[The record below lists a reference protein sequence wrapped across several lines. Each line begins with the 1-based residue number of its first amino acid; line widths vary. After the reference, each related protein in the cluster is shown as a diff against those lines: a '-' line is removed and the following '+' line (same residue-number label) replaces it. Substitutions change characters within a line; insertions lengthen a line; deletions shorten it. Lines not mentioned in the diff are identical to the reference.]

1 MQLAFEH
8 IGFAY
13 GTGGRDCNS
22 LAVCDRSA
30 DPRDC
35 HSADPRDRHD
45 ASTRDCNSMGA
56 QFSLSDIN
64 LSLKTGERLLIVGK
78 NGAGKSSLIKL
89 LAGHMPLQT
98 GIIRCG
104 ADVFSARSP
113 VSRSFLSHRVGFIHQ
128 DPQLACVSPLVRS
141 SLAFALIQQG
151 LAKDEIDE
159 RIHKALS
166 AVGAEALI
174 DRVCYELSGGEMARV
189 ALAQALAKQPSFL
202 VFDEAFSG
210 LDPWAHR
217 ELRDLVSRLMGESS
231 HPLGVLE
238 ISHDPRDIEGATS
251 VCVLADGRAY
261 AQVAPQEFFA
271 SKELMLQAGFVT
283 HAHGDEV
290 CASSYAGAS
299 AHVQVAPAP
308 APASA
313 PAQAA
318 LAPCAHVLTASALVL
333 QPQFQGLFAARA
345 ERRPTAHV
353 RTAPASSLAQASH
366 HLTLQ
371 SGTLHLLIGASG
383 VGKTTLAL
391 TLAGACVPLSGSVH
405 FDGNAP
411 SLGRIP
417 FVFQRT
423 EDALFCPSVLDEVAY
438 GLVQNGMSAKQAHL
452 RARKKLSILGVP
464 EALFH
469 ANPYELSGGMR
480 HLVGLA
486 AAFALEAPAYI
497 LDEPSVGLDD
507 PACRRLIAHIQE
519 LLARG
524 VLILLITHDAT
535 LWEPLH
541 PHVLALTE
549 GRAVKSLAE
558 DEARA
563 LFCALATPDT
573 FTAPAALKNSAAS
586 VPPTAAT
593 PPTTH
598 ADDILRAI
606 YLKTPV
612 KDPQTP
618 IAPLERNISL
628 IHRLLDKVPFLG
640 ACRDFYTSME
650 CALLFVAFALVM
662 LFASARLEIL
672 IPLGIG
678 IAVLDRVVS
687 TYGRPCRAR
696 TFARGSK
703 AMIVVPVLIFFLISF
718 VCNALVIGHAG
729 SVEDAY
735 ITIGMGLSIRV
746 SGVVRS
752 IVASLRIGS
761 MIVLLHICMQRIDMT
776 WAAHVLARLCTPFVC
791 LGMSLQEIEL
801 AFSIA
806 LLAIPSVYRE
816 LCTLKLAQTMRGC
829 RFDDVH
835 LLRRLRAWTAVFV
848 PLIMKLFMEA
858 DARTHIMIELGY
870 RGELPQRNTRS
881 HAVLMFVHLCIFTA
895 IVACVLCMQ

>member
-13 GTGGRDCNS
+13 DAGARDCNS

-30 DPRDC
+30 GTRDC
-35 HSADPRDRHD
+35 RSADPRDCHD
-45 ASTRDCNSMGA
+45 ASTRDCNSVGA

-166 AVGAEALI
+166 AVGAEALT

-202 VFDEAFSG
+202 VLDEAFSG

-217 ELRDLVSRLMGESS
+217 ELRDLVSRLMRESS

-251 VCVLADGRAY
+251 VCVLAQGRAY
-261 AQVAPQEFFA
+261 AQVAPQEFLA

-283 HAHGDEV
+283 HA
-290 CASSYAGAS
+290 
-299 AHVQVAPAP
+299 PAP
-308 APASA
+308 P

-438 GLVQNGMSAKQAHL
+438 GLVQKGMSAKQAHL

-464 EALFH
+464 ETLFH

-497 LDEPSVGLDD
+497 LDEPSVGLDGE
-507 PACRRLIAHIQE
+507 ACRRLIAHIQE

-524 VLILLITHDAT
+524 ALILLITHDAA

-541 PHVLALTE
+541 PHVLSLTE
-549 GRAVKSLAE
+549 GRAVKSLTE
-558 DEARA
+558 DEARS

-586 VPPTAAT
+586 APL
-593 PPTTH
+593 TTR

-612 KDPQTP
+612 SATQTP

-628 IHRLLDKVPFLG
+628 THRLLDKVPFLG
-640 ACRDFYTSME
+640 ACRDFYASME
-650 CALLFVAFALVM
+650 CALLFVALALVM

-672 IPLGIG
+672 IPLGVG

-735 ITIGMGLSIRV
+735 ITLGMGLSIRV

-776 WAAHVLARLCTPFVC
+776 WAAHVLSRLCVPFVC

-816 LCTLKLAQTMRGC
+816 LRTLKLAQSMRGC
-829 RFDDVH
+829 RFDDAH
-835 LLRRLRAWTAVFV
+835 LLRRLRVWTAVFV

-858 DARTHIMIELGY
+858 DARTRIMLELGY

-895 IVACVLCMQ
+895 IVACVLCMH

>member
-13 GTGGRDCNS
+13 DAGARDCNS

-30 DPRDC
+30 GTRDC
-35 HSADPRDRHD
+35 RSADLRDCHD

-128 DPQLACVSPLVRS
+128 DPQLACVSPLVRA
-141 SLAFALIQQG
+141 SLAFALVQQG

-159 RIHKALS
+159 RIRKALS
-166 AVGAEALI
+166 AVGAEALT

-202 VFDEAFSG
+202 VLDEAFSG

-217 ELRDLVSRLMGESS
+217 ELRDLVSRLMRESS

-251 VCVLADGRAY
+251 VCVLAQGRAY
-261 AQVAPQEFFA
+261 AQVAPQEFLA

-283 HAHGDEV
+283 HA
-290 CASSYAGAS
+290 
-299 AHVQVAPAP
+299 PAP
-308 APASA
+308 APA
-313 PAQAA
+313 QAVSV
-318 LAPCAHVLTASALVL
+318 PCAHVLTASALVL

-353 RTAPASSLAQASH
+353 RTAPVSSLAQASH

-405 FDGNAP
+405 FDGSAP
-411 SLGRIP
+411 SLGHIP

-438 GLVQNGMSAKQAHL
+438 GLVQKGMSAKQAHL

-497 LDEPSVGLDD
+497 LDEPSVGLDGE
-507 PACRRLIAHIQE
+507 ACRRLIAHIQE

-524 VLILLITHDAT
+524 ILILLITHDAA

-549 GRAVKSLAE
+549 GCAVKSLTE

-586 VPPTAAT
+586 VPPTAAAPPTT

-598 ADDILRAI
+598 ADDILRTI

-612 KDPQTP
+612 SATQTP

-628 IHRLLDKVPFLG
+628 THRLLDKVPFLG

-650 CALLFVAFALVM
+650 CALLFVAFALIV

-687 TYGRPCRAR
+687 AYGRPCRAR

-776 WAAHVLARLCTPFVC
+776 WAAHVLSRLCTPFVC

-816 LCTLKLAQTMRGC
+816 LRTLKLAQSMRGC
-829 RFDDVH
+829 RFDDAH
-835 LLRRLRAWTAVFV
+835 LLRRLRVWTAVFV

-858 DARTHIMIELGY
+858 DARTHIMLELGY
-870 RGELPQRNTRS
+870 QGELPQRNTRS

-895 IVACVLCMQ
+895 IVVCVLCMQ

>member
-13 GTGGRDCNS
+13 DAGGRDCNS

-30 DPRDC
+30 GTRDC
-35 HSADPRDRHD
+35 HSADPRDCHD

-56 QFSLSDIN
+56 LFSLSDIN

-151 LAKDEIDE
+151 LAKDEIDD

-166 AVGAEALI
+166 AVGAEALT

-202 VFDEAFSG
+202 VLDEAFSG

-217 ELRDLVSRLMGESS
+217 ELRDLVSRLMRESS

-251 VCVLADGRAY
+251 VCVLAQGRAY
-261 AQVAPQEFFA
+261 AQVAPQEFLA
-271 SKELMLQAGFVT
+271 SEELMLQAGFVT
-283 HAHGDEV
+283 HA
-290 CASSYAGAS
+290 
-299 AHVQVAPAP
+299 PAP
-308 APASA
+308 APAQAAPA

-318 LAPCAHVLTASALVL
+318 PLPCAHVLTASALVL

-405 FDGNAP
+405 FDGNVP

-438 GLVQNGMSAKQAHL
+438 GLVQKGMSAKQAHL

-524 VLILLITHDAT
+524 VLILLITHDAA

-549 GRAVKSLAE
+549 GSAVKSLTE

-586 VPPTAAT
+586 VPPTAAAPPAT
-593 PPTTH
+593 PPAAR

-612 KDPQTP
+612 SATQTP

-628 IHRLLDKVPFLG
+628 THRLLDKVPFLG

-650 CALLFVAFALVM
+650 CALLFVVFALVM

-703 AMIVVPVLIFFLISF
+703 VMIVVPVLIFFLISF

-735 ITIGMGLSIRV
+735 ITLGMGLSIRV

-761 MIVLLHICMQRIDMT
+761 MIVLLHICMQKIDMT
-776 WAAHVLARLCTPFVC
+776 WAAHVLSRLCAPFVC
-791 LGMSLQEIEL
+791 LGISLQEIEL

-858 DARTHIMIELGY
+858 DARTHSMLELGY

-895 IVACVLCMQ
+895 IVVCVLCMH

>member
-166 AVGAEALI
+166 AVGAEALT

-202 VFDEAFSG
+202 VLDEAFSE

-251 VCVLADGRAY
+251 VCVLAQGRAY
-261 AQVAPQEFFA
+261 AQVAPQEFLA
-271 SKELMLQAGFVT
+271 SEELMLQAGFVT
-283 HAHGDEV
+283 HA
-290 CASSYAGAS
+290 
-299 AHVQVAPAP
+299 PAP
-308 APASA
+308 APAQAAPA

-318 LAPCAHVLTASALVL
+318 PLPCAHVLTASALVL

-366 HLTLQ
+366 HLSLQ

-405 FDGNAP
+405 FDGSAP
-411 SLGRIP
+411 SLGHIP

-524 VLILLITHDAT
+524 VLILLITHDAA

-541 PHVLALTE
+541 PHVLALKE
-549 GRAVKSLAE
+549 GRAVKSLTE

-573 FTAPAALKNSAAS
+573 FTASAALKNSAAS

-593 PPTTH
+593 PPAAR

-612 KDPQTP
+612 SATQTP

-628 IHRLLDKVPFLG
+628 THRLLDKVPFLV

-752 IVASLRIGS
+752 IVAGLRIGS

-776 WAAHVLARLCTPFVC
+776 WAAHVLSRLCTPFVC

-816 LCTLKLAQTMRGC
+816 LRTLKLAQSMRGC
-829 RFDDVH
+829 RFDDAH
-835 LLRRLRAWTAVFV
+835 LLRRLRVWTAVFV

-858 DARTHIMIELGY
+858 DARTHIMLELGY

-895 IVACVLCMQ
+895 IVACVLCMH

>member
-13 GTGGRDCNS
+13 DAGGRDCNS

-30 DPRDC
+30 GTRDC
-35 HSADPRDRHD
+35 RSADTRDCHD
-45 ASTRDCNSMGA
+45 ASTRDCNSVGA

-166 AVGAEALI
+166 AVGAEALT

-202 VFDEAFSG
+202 VLDEAFSE

-251 VCVLADGRAY
+251 VCVLAQGRAY
-261 AQVAPQEFFA
+261 AQVSPQEFLA

-283 HAHGDEV
+283 HAP
-290 CASSYAGAS
+290 AR
-299 AHVQVAPAP
+299 APAQA
-308 APASA
+308 APA

-438 GLVQNGMSAKQAHL
+438 GLVQKGMSAKQAHL

-464 EALFH
+464 ETLFH

-497 LDEPSVGLDD
+497 LDEPSVGLDGE
-507 PACRRLIAHIQE
+507 ACRRLIAHIQE

-524 VLILLITHDAT
+524 ALILLITHDAA

-541 PHVLALTE
+541 PHVLSLTE
-549 GRAVKSLAE
+549 GRAVKSLTE
-558 DEARA
+558 DEARS

-586 VPPTAAT
+586 APL
-593 PPTTH
+593 TTR

-612 KDPQTP
+612 SATQTP

-628 IHRLLDKVPFLG
+628 THRLLDKVPFLG
-640 ACRDFYTSME
+640 ACRDFYASME
-650 CALLFVAFALVM
+650 CALLFVALALVM

-735 ITIGMGLSIRV
+735 ITLGMGLSIRV

-776 WAAHVLARLCTPFVC
+776 WAAHVLSRLCAPFVC

-816 LCTLKLAQTMRGC
+816 LRTLKLAQSMRGC
-829 RFDDVH
+829 RFDDAH
-835 LLRRLRAWTAVFV
+835 LLRRLRVWTAVFV

-858 DARTHIMIELGY
+858 DARTHIMLELGY

-895 IVACVLCMQ
+895 IVACVLCMH

>member
-13 GTGGRDCNS
+13 DASTRDCNS
-22 LAVCDRSA
+22 MAVRDRSA
-30 DPRDC
+30 GTRDC
-35 HSADPRDRHD
+35 RSADPRDRHD
-45 ASTRDCNSMGA
+45 ASMRDCNSMGA

-128 DPQLACVSPLVRS
+128 DPQLACVSPLVRA
-141 SLAFALIQQG
+141 SLAFALVQQG

-166 AVGAEALI
+166 AVGAEALT

-202 VFDEAFSG
+202 VLDEAFSG

-217 ELRDLVSRLMGESS
+217 ELRDLVSRLMRESS

-251 VCVLADGRAY
+251 VCVLAQGRAY
-261 AQVAPQEFFA
+261 AQVAPQEFLA

-283 HAHGDEV
+283 HA
-290 CASSYAGAS
+290 
-299 AHVQVAPAP
+299 PAP
-308 APASA
+308 A

-438 GLVQNGMSAKQAHL
+438 GLVQKGMSAKQAHL

-464 EALFH
+464 ETLFH

-497 LDEPSVGLDD
+497 LDEPSVGLDGE
-507 PACRRLIAHIQE
+507 ACRRLIAHIQE

-524 VLILLITHDAT
+524 ALILLITHDAA

-541 PHVLALTE
+541 PHVLSLTE
-549 GRAVKSLAE
+549 GRAVKSLTE
-558 DEARA
+558 DEARS
-563 LFCALATPDT
+563 LFCALHAPDT

-586 VPPTAAT
+586 APL
-593 PPTTH
+593 TTR

-612 KDPQTP
+612 SATQTP

-628 IHRLLDKVPFLG
+628 THRLLDKVPFLG
-640 ACRDFYTSME
+640 ACRDFYASME
-650 CALLFVAFALVM
+650 CALLFVALALVM

-735 ITIGMGLSIRV
+735 ITLGMGLSIRV

-776 WAAHVLARLCTPFVC
+776 WAAHVLSRLCAPFVC

-816 LCTLKLAQTMRGC
+816 LRMLKLAQSMRGC
-829 RFDDVH
+829 RFDDAH
-835 LLRRLRAWTAVFV
+835 LLRRLRVWTAVFV

-858 DARTHIMIELGY
+858 DARTHIMLELGY

-895 IVACVLCMQ
+895 IVACVLCMH

>member
-13 GTGGRDCNS
+13 DASTRDCNS
-22 LAVCDRSA
+22 MAVRDRSA
-30 DPRDC
+30 GTRDC
-35 HSADPRDRHD
+35 RSADPRDRHD
-45 ASTRDCNSMGA
+45 ASMRDCNSMGA

-151 LAKDEIDE
+151 LAKDEIDD

-166 AVGAEALI
+166 AVGAEALT

-202 VFDEAFSG
+202 VLDEAFSE

-238 ISHDPRDIEGATS
+238 ISHDLRDIEGATS
-251 VCVLADGRAY
+251 VCVLAQGRAY
-261 AQVAPQEFFA
+261 AQVAPQEFLA

-283 HAHGDEV
+283 HA
-290 CASSYAGAS
+290 
-299 AHVQVAPAP
+299 PAP
-308 APASA
+308 APAQAAPA

-438 GLVQNGMSAKQAHL
+438 GLVQKGMSAKQAHL

-497 LDEPSVGLDD
+497 LDEPSVGLDGE
-507 PACRRLIAHIQE
+507 ACRRLIAHIQE

-524 VLILLITHDAT
+524 ALILLITHDAA

-541 PHVLALTE
+541 PHVLSLTE
-549 GRAVKSLAE
+549 GRAVKSLTE
-558 DEARA
+558 DEARS

-586 VPPTAAT
+586 APL
-593 PPTTH
+593 TTR

-612 KDPQTP
+612 SATQTP

-628 IHRLLDKVPFLG
+628 THRLLDKVPFLG

-687 TYGRPCRAR
+687 TYGHPCRAR
-696 TFARGSK
+696 TSARGSK

-735 ITIGMGLSIRV
+735 ITLGMGLSIRV

-776 WAAHVLARLCTPFVC
+776 WAAHVLSRLCAPFVC

-816 LCTLKLAQTMRGC
+816 LRTLKLAQSMRGC
-829 RFDDVH
+829 RFDDAH
-835 LLRRLRAWTAVFV
+835 LLWRLRVWTAVFV

-858 DARTHIMIELGY
+858 DARTRIMLELGY

-895 IVACVLCMQ
+895 IVVCVLCMH

>member
-13 GTGGRDCNS
+13 DAGGRDCNS

-30 DPRDC
+30 GTRDC
-35 HSADPRDRHD
+35 HSADPRDCHD

-56 QFSLSDIN
+56 LFSLSDIN

-151 LAKDEIDE
+151 LAKDEIDD

-166 AVGAEALI
+166 AVGAEALT

-202 VFDEAFSG
+202 VLDEAFSG

-217 ELRDLVSRLMGESS
+217 ELRDLVSRLMRESS

-251 VCVLADGRAY
+251 VCVLAQGRAY
-261 AQVAPQEFFA
+261 AQVAPQEFLA

-283 HAHGDEV
+283 HAR
-290 CASSYAGAS
+290 
-299 AHVQVAPAP
+299 
-308 APASA
+308 ASA

-318 LAPCAHVLTASALVL
+318 LAPCAHILTASALVL

-438 GLVQNGMSAKQAHL
+438 GLVQKGMSAKQAHL

-524 VLILLITHDAT
+524 VLILLITHDAA

-541 PHVLALTE
+541 PHVLALKE
-549 GRAVKSLAE
+549 GRAVKSLTE

-586 VPPTAAT
+586 VPPTA
-593 PPTTH
+593 H

-612 KDPQTP
+612 SATQTP

-628 IHRLLDKVPFLG
+628 IHRLLDKAPFLG

-735 ITIGMGLSIRV
+735 ITLGMGLSIRV

-776 WAAHVLARLCTPFVC
+776 WAAHVLSRLCAPFVC

-816 LCTLKLAQTMRGC
+816 LRTLKLAQSMRGC
-829 RFDDVH
+829 RFDDAH
-835 LLRRLRAWTAVFV
+835 LLRRLRVWTAVFV

-858 DARTHIMIELGY
+858 DARTHSMLELGY

>member
-13 GTGGRDCNS
+13 DASTRDCNS
-22 LAVCDRSA
+22 MAVRDRSA
-30 DPRDC
+30 GTRDC
-35 HSADPRDRHD
+35 RSADPRDRHD
-45 ASTRDCNSMGA
+45 ASMRDCNSMGA

-128 DPQLACVSPLVRS
+128 DPQLACVSPLVRA
-141 SLAFALIQQG
+141 SLAFALVQQG

-166 AVGAEALI
+166 AVGAEALT

-202 VFDEAFSG
+202 VLDEAFSG

-217 ELRDLVSRLMGESS
+217 ELRDLVSRLMRESS

-251 VCVLADGRAY
+251 VCVLAQGRAY
-261 AQVAPQEFFA
+261 AQVAPQEFLA
-271 SKELMLQAGFVT
+271 SEELMLQAGFVT
-283 HAHGDEV
+283 HA
-290 CASSYAGAS
+290 
-299 AHVQVAPAP
+299 PAP
-308 APASA
+308 APAQAAPA

-318 LAPCAHVLTASALVL
+318 PLPCAHVLTASALVL

-405 FDGNAP
+405 FDGNVP

-438 GLVQNGMSAKQAHL
+438 GLVQKGMSAKQAHL

-497 LDEPSVGLDD
+497 LDEPSVGLDGE
-507 PACRRLIAHIQE
+507 ACRRLIAHIQE

-524 VLILLITHDAT
+524 ILILLITHDAA

-549 GRAVKSLAE
+549 GCAVKSLTE

-586 VPPTAAT
+586 VPPTATT

-598 ADDILRAI
+598 ADDILRTI

-612 KDPQTP
+612 SATQTP

-628 IHRLLDKVPFLG
+628 THRLLDKVPFLG

-650 CALLFVAFALVM
+650 CALLFVAFALIV

-687 TYGRPCRAR
+687 AYGRPCRAR

-776 WAAHVLARLCTPFVC
+776 WAAHVLSRLCTPFVC

-816 LCTLKLAQTMRGC
+816 LRTLKLAQSMRGC
-829 RFDDVH
+829 RFDDAH
-835 LLRRLRAWTAVFV
+835 LLRRLRVWTAVFV

-858 DARTHIMIELGY
+858 DARTHIMLELGY
-870 RGELPQRNTRS
+870 QGELPQRNTRS

-895 IVACVLCMQ
+895 IVVCVLCMQ

>member
-13 GTGGRDCNS
+13 DASTRDCNS

-30 DPRDC
+30 GTRDC
-35 HSADPRDRHD
+35 RSADLRDCHD

-128 DPQLACVSPLVRS
+128 DPQLACVSPLVCA
-141 SLAFALIQQG
+141 SLAFALVQQG

-159 RIHKALS
+159 RIRKALS
-166 AVGAEALI
+166 AVGAEALT

-202 VFDEAFSG
+202 VLDEAFSG

-217 ELRDLVSRLMGESS
+217 ELRDLVSRLMRESS

-251 VCVLADGRAY
+251 VCVLAQGRAY
-261 AQVAPQEFFA
+261 AQVAPQEFLA
-271 SKELMLQAGFVT
+271 SEELMLQAGFVT
-283 HAHGDEV
+283 HA
-290 CASSYAGAS
+290 
-299 AHVQVAPAP
+299 PAP
-308 APASA
+308 A

-438 GLVQNGMSAKQAHL
+438 GLVQKGMSAKQAHL

-464 EALFH
+464 ETLFH

-524 VLILLITHDAT
+524 VLILLITHDAA

-549 GRAVKSLAE
+549 GRAVKSLTE
-558 DEARA
+558 DEART

-586 VPPTAAT
+586 APL
-593 PPTTH
+593 TTR

-612 KDPQTP
+612 SATQTP

-628 IHRLLDKVPFLG
+628 THRLLDKVPFLG

-735 ITIGMGLSIRV
+735 ITLGMGLSIRV

-776 WAAHVLARLCTPFVC
+776 WAAHVLSRLCAPFVC

-816 LCTLKLAQTMRGC
+816 LRTLKLAQTMRGC

-858 DARTHIMIELGY
+858 DARTHSMLELGY

>member
-13 GTGGRDCNS
+13 DASARDCNS
-22 LAVCDRSA
+22 LAVRDRSA
-30 DPRDC
+30 GTRDR

-45 ASTRDCNSMGA
+45 ASMCDCNSMGA

-64 LSLKTGERLLIVGK
+64 LSLNTGERLLIVGK

-128 DPQLACVSPLVRS
+128 DPQLACVSPLVRA

-166 AVGAEALI
+166 AVGAEALT

-202 VFDEAFSG
+202 VLDEAFSG

-217 ELRDLVSRLMGESS
+217 ELRDLVSRLMRESS

-251 VCVLADGRAY
+251 VCVLAQGRAY
-261 AQVAPQEFFA
+261 AQVAPQEFLA

-283 HAHGDEV
+283 HA
-290 CASSYAGAS
+290 
-299 AHVQVAPAP
+299 PAP
-308 APASA
+308 A

-438 GLVQNGMSAKQAHL
+438 GLVQKGMSAKQAQL

-524 VLILLITHDAT
+524 VLILLITHDAA

-549 GRAVKSLAE
+549 GSAVKSLTE

-586 VPPTAAT
+586 VPPTAHT
-593 PPTTH
+593 
-598 ADDILRAI
+598 DDILRAI

-612 KDPQTP
+612 SATQTP

-735 ITIGMGLSIRV
+735 ITLGMGLSIRV

-776 WAAHVLARLCTPFVC
+776 WAAHVLSRLCAPFVC
-791 LGMSLQEIEL
+791 LGISLQEIEL

-858 DARTHIMIELGY
+858 DARTHSMLELGY

>member
-13 GTGGRDCNS
+13 DASTRDCNS

-30 DPRDC
+30 GTRDC
-35 HSADPRDRHD
+35 RSADLRDCHD

-128 DPQLACVSPLVRS
+128 DPQLACVSPLVRA
-141 SLAFALIQQG
+141 SLAFALVQQG

-159 RIHKALS
+159 RIRKALS
-166 AVGAEALI
+166 AVGAEALT

-202 VFDEAFSG
+202 VLDEAFSG

-217 ELRDLVSRLMGESS
+217 ELRDLVSRLMRESS

-251 VCVLADGRAY
+251 VCVLAQGRAY
-261 AQVAPQEFFA
+261 AQVAPQEFLA
-271 SKELMLQAGFVT
+271 SEELMLQAGFVT
-283 HAHGDEV
+283 HA
-290 CASSYAGAS
+290 
-299 AHVQVAPAP
+299 PAP
-308 APASA
+308 A

-438 GLVQNGMSAKQAHL
+438 GLVQKGMSAKQAHL

-464 EALFH
+464 ETLFH

-497 LDEPSVGLDD
+497 LDEPSVGLDGE
-507 PACRRLIAHIQE
+507 ACRRLIAHIQE

-524 VLILLITHDAT
+524 VLILLITHDAA

-549 GRAVKSLAE
+549 GRTVKSLTE

-563 LFCALATPDT
+563 LFCALHAPDT
-573 FTAPAALKNSAAS
+573 FTAPAAAKNSAAS
-586 VPPTAAT
+586 A
-593 PPTTH
+593 PPTTC

-612 KDPQTP
+612 SATQTP

-628 IHRLLDKVPFLG
+628 THRLLEKVPFLG

-650 CALLFVAFALVM
+650 CALLFVVFALVM

-735 ITIGMGLSIRV
+735 ITLGMGLSIRV

-776 WAAHVLARLCTPFVC
+776 WAAHVLSRLCAPFVC

-816 LCTLKLAQTMRGC
+816 LRTLKLAQSMRGC
-829 RFDDVH
+829 RFDDAH
-835 LLRRLRAWTAVFV
+835 LLRRLRVWTAVFV

-858 DARTHIMIELGY
+858 DARTHIMLELGY

-895 IVACVLCMQ
+895 IVACVLCMH

>member
-13 GTGGRDCNS
+13 DASTRDCNS
-22 LAVCDRSA
+22 LAVRDRSA
-30 DPRDC
+30 GTRDC
-35 HSADPRDRHD
+35 RSADPRDRHD
-45 ASTRDCNSMGA
+45 ASMRDCNSMGA

-166 AVGAEALI
+166 AVGAEALT

-189 ALAQALAKQPSFL
+189 ALAQALAKQPPFL
-202 VFDEAFSG
+202 VLDEAFSG

-217 ELRDLVSRLMGESS
+217 ELRDLVSRLMRESS

-251 VCVLADGRAY
+251 VCVLAQGRAY
-261 AQVAPQEFFA
+261 AQVAPQEFLA

-283 HAHGDEV
+283 HAP
-290 CASSYAGAS
+290 
-299 AHVQVAPAP
+299 APAP
-308 APASA
+308 AQAASA
-313 PAQAA
+313 PAQAVSV
-318 LAPCAHVLTASALVL
+318 PCAHVLTASALVL

-353 RTAPASSLAQASH
+353 RTAPVSSLAQASH

-405 FDGNAP
+405 FDGSAP
-411 SLGRIP
+411 SLGHIP

-438 GLVQNGMSAKQAHL
+438 GLVQKGMSAKQAHL

-497 LDEPSVGLDD
+497 LDEPSVGLDGE
-507 PACRRLIAHIQE
+507 ACRRLIAHIQE
-519 LLARG
+519 LLVRG
-524 VLILLITHDAT
+524 VLILLITHDAA

-549 GRAVKSLAE
+549 GRAVKSLTE

-573 FTAPAALKNSAAS
+573 FTAPVAAKNSAAS
-586 VPPTAAT
+586 APL
-593 PPTTH
+593 TTR

-612 KDPQTP
+612 SATQTP

-628 IHRLLDKVPFLG
+628 THRLLEKVPFLG

-650 CALLFVAFALVM
+650 CALLFVVFALVM

-703 AMIVVPVLIFFLISF
+703 VMIVVPVLIFFLISF

-735 ITIGMGLSIRV
+735 ITLGMGLSIRV

-776 WAAHVLARLCTPFVC
+776 WAAHVLSRLCAPFVC

-816 LCTLKLAQTMRGC
+816 LRTLKLAQSMRGC
-829 RFDDVH
+829 RFDDAH
-835 LLRRLRAWTAVFV
+835 LLRRLRVWTAVFV

-858 DARTHIMIELGY
+858 DARTHIMLELGY

-895 IVACVLCMQ
+895 IVACVLCMH

>member
-13 GTGGRDCNS
+13 DAGARDCNS
-22 LAVCDRSA
+22 LAVRDRSA
-30 DPRDC
+30 GTRDR

-45 ASTRDCNSMGA
+45 ASMCDCNSMGA

-64 LSLKTGERLLIVGK
+64 LSLNTGERLLIVGK

-128 DPQLACVSPLVRS
+128 DPQLACVSPLVRA

-166 AVGAEALI
+166 AVGAEALT

-202 VFDEAFSG
+202 VLDEAFSG

-251 VCVLADGRAY
+251 VCVLAQGRAY
-261 AQVAPQEFFA
+261 AQVSPQEFLA
-271 SKELMLQAGFVT
+271 SEELMLQAGFVT
-283 HAHGDEV
+283 HAP
-290 CASSYAGAS
+290 
-299 AHVQVAPAP
+299 APAP
-308 APASA
+308 AQAASA

-353 RTAPASSLAQASH
+353 RTAPVSSLAQASH

-405 FDGNAP
+405 FDGSAP

-438 GLVQNGMSAKQAHL
+438 GLVQKGMSAKQAHL

-497 LDEPSVGLDD
+497 LDEPSVGLDGE
-507 PACRRLIAHIQE
+507 ACRRLIAHIQE

-524 VLILLITHDAT
+524 VLILLITHDAA

-558 DEARA
+558 DEARS
-563 LFCALATPDT
+563 LFCALHAPDT

-586 VPPTAAT
+586 VPLA
-593 PPTTH
+593 TH

-612 KDPQTP
+612 SATQTP

-628 IHRLLDKVPFLG
+628 THRLLEKVPFLG

-696 TFARGSK
+696 ISARGSK

-735 ITIGMGLSIRV
+735 ITLGMGLSIRV

-752 IVASLRIGS
+752 IVASLHIGS

-776 WAAHVLARLCTPFVC
+776 WAAHVLSRLCAPFVC

-816 LCTLKLAQTMRGC
+816 LRTLKLAQSMRGC
-829 RFDDVH
+829 RFDDAH
-835 LLRRLRAWTAVFV
+835 LLRRLRVWTAVFV

-858 DARTHIMIELGY
+858 DARTHIMLELGY

-895 IVACVLCMQ
+895 IVVCVLCMH

>member
-13 GTGGRDCNS
+13 DASTRDCNS
-22 LAVCDRSA
+22 MAVRDRSA
-30 DPRDC
+30 GTRDC
-35 HSADPRDRHD
+35 RSADPRDRHD
-45 ASTRDCNSMGA
+45 ASMRDCNSMGA

-128 DPQLACVSPLVRS
+128 DPQLACVSPLVRA

-166 AVGAEALI
+166 AVGAEALT

-202 VFDEAFSG
+202 VLDEAFSG

-217 ELRDLVSRLMGESS
+217 ELRDLVSRLMRESS

-251 VCVLADGRAY
+251 VCVLAQGRAY
-261 AQVAPQEFFA
+261 AQVAPQEFLA

-283 HAHGDEV
+283 HA
-290 CASSYAGAS
+290 
-299 AHVQVAPAP
+299 PAP
-308 APASA
+308 A

-438 GLVQNGMSAKQAHL
+438 GLVQKGMSAKQAHL

-464 EALFH
+464 ETLFH

-524 VLILLITHDAT
+524 VLILLITHDAA

-541 PHVLALTE
+541 PHVLSLTE
-549 GRAVKSLAE
+549 GRAVKSLTE

-563 LFCALATPDT
+563 LFCALHAPDT

-586 VPPTAAT
+586 APPAAR
-593 PPTTH
+593 

-612 KDPQTP
+612 SATQTP

-628 IHRLLDKVPFLG
+628 THRLLGKVPFLG

-687 TYGRPCRAR
+687 TYGHPCRAR
-696 TFARGSK
+696 TSARGSK

-735 ITIGMGLSIRV
+735 ITLGMGLSIRV

-776 WAAHVLARLCTPFVC
+776 WAAHVLSRLCAPFVC

-816 LCTLKLAQTMRGC
+816 LRTLKLAQSMRGC
-829 RFDDVH
+829 RFDDAH
-835 LLRRLRAWTAVFV
+835 LLRRLRVWTAVFV

-858 DARTHIMIELGY
+858 DARTHSMLELGY

>member
-13 GTGGRDCNS
+13 DAGARDCNS
-22 LAVCDRSA
+22 LAVRDRIA
-30 DPRDC
+30 GTRDC
-35 HSADPRDRHD
+35 HSADPRDCHD
-45 ASTRDCNSMGA
+45 ASTRDRNSVGA

-151 LAKDEIDE
+151 LAKDEIDD

-166 AVGAEALI
+166 AVGAEALT

-202 VFDEAFSG
+202 VLDEAFSE

-238 ISHDPRDIEGATS
+238 ISHDLRDIEGATS
-251 VCVLADGRAY
+251 VCVLAQGRAY
-261 AQVAPQEFFA
+261 AQVAPQEFLA

-283 HAHGDEV
+283 HAP
-290 CASSYAGAS
+290 
-299 AHVQVAPAP
+299 APAP
-308 APASA
+308 AQAASA

-318 LAPCAHVLTASALVL
+318 PPPCAHVLTASALVL

-438 GLVQNGMSAKQAHL
+438 GLVQKGMSVKQAHL

-519 LLARG
+519 LLVRG
-524 VLILLITHDAT
+524 VLILLITHDAA

-549 GRAVKSLAE
+549 GRAVKSLTE

-573 FTAPAALKNSAAS
+573 FTAPVAAKNSAAS
-586 VPPTAAT
+586 APL
-593 PPTTH
+593 TTR

-612 KDPQTP
+612 SATQTP

-628 IHRLLDKVPFLG
+628 THRLLEKVPFLG

-650 CALLFVAFALVM
+650 CALLFVVFALVM

-703 AMIVVPVLIFFLISF
+703 VMIVVPVLIFFLISF

-735 ITIGMGLSIRV
+735 ITLGMGLSIRV

-776 WAAHVLARLCTPFVC
+776 WAAHVLSRLCAPFVC

-816 LCTLKLAQTMRGC
+816 LRTLKLAQSMRGC
-829 RFDDVH
+829 RFDDAH
-835 LLRRLRAWTAVFV
+835 LLRRLRVWTAVFV

-858 DARTHIMIELGY
+858 DARTHIMLELGY

-895 IVACVLCMQ
+895 IVACVLCMH

>member
-13 GTGGRDCNS
+13 DAGGRDCNS
-22 LAVCDRSA
+22 LAVRDRSA
-30 DPRDC
+30 GTRDC
-35 HSADPRDRHD
+35 HSAD
-45 ASTRDCNSMGA
+45 ARDCNSVGA

-128 DPQLACVSPLVRS
+128 DPQLACVSPLVRA
-141 SLAFALIQQG
+141 SLAFALVQQG

-166 AVGAEALI
+166 AVGAEALT

-202 VFDEAFSG
+202 VLDEAFSG

-217 ELRDLVSRLMGESS
+217 ELRDLVSRLMRESS

-251 VCVLADGRAY
+251 VCVLAQGRAY
-261 AQVAPQEFFA
+261 AQVAPQEFLA
-271 SKELMLQAGFVT
+271 SEELMLQAGFVT
-283 HAHGDEV
+283 HA
-290 CASSYAGAS
+290 
-299 AHVQVAPAP
+299 PAP
-308 APASA
+308 A

-438 GLVQNGMSAKQAHL
+438 GLVQKGMSAKQAHL

-464 EALFH
+464 ETLFH

-524 VLILLITHDAT
+524 VLILLITHDAA

-541 PHVLALTE
+541 PHVLSLTE
-549 GRAVKSLAE
+549 GRAVKSLTE
-558 DEARA
+558 DEARS

-586 VPPTAAT
+586 APL
-593 PPTTH
+593 TTR

-612 KDPQTP
+612 SATQTP

-628 IHRLLDKVPFLG
+628 THRLLEKVPFLG

-703 AMIVVPVLIFFLISF
+703 AMIVVPVLIFFLISL

-735 ITIGMGLSIRV
+735 ITLGMGLSIRV

-776 WAAHVLARLCTPFVC
+776 WAAHVLSRLCAPFVC

-816 LCTLKLAQTMRGC
+816 LRTLKLAQSMRGC
-829 RFDDVH
+829 RFDDAH
-835 LLRRLRAWTAVFV
+835 LLRRLRVWTAVFV

-858 DARTHIMIELGY
+858 DARTHIMLELGY

-895 IVACVLCMQ
+895 IVACVLCMH

>member
-13 GTGGRDCNS
+13 DASTRDCNS
-22 LAVCDRSA
+22 MAVRDRSA
-30 DPRDC
+30 GTRDC
-35 HSADPRDRHD
+35 RSADPRDRHD
-45 ASTRDCNSMGA
+45 ASMRDCNSMGA

-128 DPQLACVSPLVRS
+128 DPQIACVSPLVRA
-141 SLAFALIQQG
+141 SLAFALVQQG

-166 AVGAEALI
+166 AVGAEALT

-202 VFDEAFSG
+202 VLDEAFSG

-217 ELRDLVSRLMGESS
+217 ELRDLVSRLMRESS

-251 VCVLADGRAY
+251 VCVLAQGRAY
-261 AQVAPQEFFA
+261 AQVAPQEFLA

-283 HAHGDEV
+283 HAP
-290 CASSYAGAS
+290 
-299 AHVQVAPAP
+299 APAP
-308 APASA
+308 AQAASA

-438 GLVQNGMSAKQAHL
+438 GLVQKGMSAKQAHL

-497 LDEPSVGLDD
+497 LDEPSVGLDGE
-507 PACRRLIAHIQE
+507 ACRRLIAHIQE

-524 VLILLITHDAT
+524 VLILLITHDAA

-549 GRAVKSLAE
+549 GRAVKSLTE

-586 VPPTAAT
+586 APPAAR
-593 PPTTH
+593 

-612 KDPQTP
+612 SATQTP

-628 IHRLLDKVPFLG
+628 THRLLGKVPFLG

-687 TYGRPCRAR
+687 TYGHPCRAR
-696 TFARGSK
+696 TSARGSK

>member
-13 GTGGRDCNS
+13 DAGGRDCNS

-30 DPRDC
+30 GTRDC
-35 HSADPRDRHD
+35 HSADLRDCHD
-45 ASTRDCNSMGA
+45 ASMRDCNSMGA

-166 AVGAEALI
+166 AVGAEALT

-202 VFDEAFSG
+202 VLDEAFSE

-238 ISHDPRDIEGATS
+238 ISHDPRDIQGATS
-251 VCVLADGRAY
+251 VCVLAQGRAY
-261 AQVAPQEFFA
+261 AQVAPQEFLA

-283 HAHGDEV
+283 HA
-290 CASSYAGAS
+290 
-299 AHVQVAPAP
+299 PAP
-308 APASA
+308 APA
-313 PAQAA
+313 QAVSV
-318 LAPCAHVLTASALVL
+318 PCAHVLTASALVL

-353 RTAPASSLAQASH
+353 RTAPVSSLAQASH

-405 FDGNAP
+405 FDGSAP
-411 SLGRIP
+411 SLGHIP

-438 GLVQNGMSAKQAHL
+438 GLVQKGMSAKQAHL

-524 VLILLITHDAT
+524 VLILLITHDAA

-541 PHVLALTE
+541 PHVLALKE
-549 GRAVKSLAE
+549 GRAVKSLTE

-586 VPPTAAT
+586 VPPTA
-593 PPTTH
+593 H

-612 KDPQTP
+612 SATQTP

-628 IHRLLDKVPFLG
+628 IHRLLDKAPFLG

-735 ITIGMGLSIRV
+735 ITLGMGLSIRV

-776 WAAHVLARLCTPFVC
+776 WAAHVLSRLCAPFVC

-816 LCTLKLAQTMRGC
+816 LRTLKLAQSMRGC
-829 RFDDVH
+829 RFDDAH
-835 LLRRLRAWTAVFV
+835 LLRRLRVWTAVFV

-858 DARTHIMIELGY
+858 DARTHSMLELGY

>member
-13 GTGGRDCNS
+13 
-22 LAVCDRSA
+22 
-30 DPRDC
+30 
-35 HSADPRDRHD
+35 D
-45 ASTRDCNSMGA
+45 ASMRDCNSMGA

-128 DPQLACVSPLVRS
+128 DPQLACVSPLVRA
-141 SLAFALIQQG
+141 SLAFALVQQG

-166 AVGAEALI
+166 AVVAEALT

-202 VFDEAFSG
+202 VLDEAFSG

-217 ELRDLVSRLMGESS
+217 ELRDLVSRLMRESS

-251 VCVLADGRAY
+251 VCVLAQGRAY
-261 AQVAPQEFFA
+261 AQVAPQEFLA

-283 HAHGDEV
+283 HA
-290 CASSYAGAS
+290 
-299 AHVQVAPAP
+299 PAP
-308 APASA
+308 A

-353 RTAPASSLAQASH
+353 RTAPASSFAQASH

-371 SGTLHLLIGASG
+371 SSTLHLLIGASG

-391 TLAGACVPLSGSVH
+391 TLAGACAPLSGSVH

-438 GLVQNGMSAKQAHL
+438 GLVQKGMSAKQAHL

-464 EALFH
+464 ETLFH

-497 LDEPSVGLDD
+497 LDEPSVGLDGE
-507 PACRRLIAHIQE
+507 ACRRLIAYIQE
-519 LLARG
+519 LLVRG
-524 VLILLITHDAT
+524 VLILLITHDAA

-549 GRAVKSLAE
+549 GRAVKSLTE

-586 VPPTAAT
+586 APL
-593 PPTTH
+593 TTR

-612 KDPQTP
+612 SATQTP

-628 IHRLLDKVPFLG
+628 THRLLEKVPFLG

-650 CALLFVAFALVM
+650 CALLFVVFALVM

-735 ITIGMGLSIRV
+735 ITLGMGLSIRV

-776 WAAHVLARLCTPFVC
+776 WAAHVLSRLCAPFVC

-816 LCTLKLAQTMRGC
+816 LRTLKLAQSMRGC
-829 RFDDVH
+829 RFDDAH
-835 LLRRLRAWTAVFV
+835 LLRRLRVWTAVFV

-858 DARTHIMIELGY
+858 DARTHIMLELGY

-895 IVACVLCMQ
+895 IVACVLCMH

>member
-13 GTGGRDCNS
+13 DASTRDCNS
-22 LAVCDRSA
+22 LAVRDRSA
-30 DPRDC
+30 GTRDC

-45 ASTRDCNSMGA
+45 ASMRDCNSMGA

-64 LSLKTGERLLIVGK
+64 LSLNTGERLLIVGK

-128 DPQLACVSPLVRS
+128 DPQLACVSPLVRA
-141 SLAFALIQQG
+141 SLAFALVQQG

-166 AVGAEALI
+166 AVSAEALT

-202 VFDEAFSG
+202 VLDEAFSG

-217 ELRDLVSRLMGESS
+217 ELRDLVSRLMRESS
-231 HPLGVLE
+231 YPLGVLE

-251 VCVLADGRAY
+251 VCVLAQGRAY
-261 AQVAPQEFFA
+261 AQVAPQEFLA

-283 HAHGDEV
+283 HAP
-290 CASSYAGAS
+290 
-299 AHVQVAPAP
+299 APAP
-308 APASA
+308 AQAASA

-405 FDGNAP
+405 FDGSAP
-411 SLGRIP
+411 SLGHIP

-438 GLVQNGMSAKQAHL
+438 GLVQKGMSAKQAHL

-524 VLILLITHDAT
+524 VLILLITHDAA

-549 GRAVKSLAE
+549 GRAVKSLTE

-563 LFCALATPDT
+563 LFCALHAPDM
-573 FTAPAALKNSAAS
+573 FTAPAAAKNSAAS
-586 VPPTAAT
+586 APPAAR
-593 PPTTH
+593 

-612 KDPQTP
+612 SATQTP

-628 IHRLLDKVPFLG
+628 THRLLGKVPFLG

-650 CALLFVAFALVM
+650 CALLFVVFALVM

-687 TYGRPCRAR
+687 TYGHPCRAR
-696 TFARGSK
+696 TSARGSK

-735 ITIGMGLSIRV
+735 ITLGMGLSICV

-776 WAAHVLARLCTPFVC
+776 WAAHVLSRLCAPFVC

-816 LCTLKLAQTMRGC
+816 LRTLKLAQSMRGC
-829 RFDDVH
+829 RFDDAH
-835 LLRRLRAWTAVFV
+835 LLRRLRVWTAVFV

-858 DARTHIMIELGY
+858 DARTHIMLELGY

-895 IVACVLCMQ
+895 IVVCVLCMH

>member
-13 GTGGRDCNS
+13 DASTRDCNS
-22 LAVCDRSA
+22 MAVRDRSA
-30 DPRDC
+30 GTRDC
-35 HSADPRDRHD
+35 RSADPRDRHD
-45 ASTRDCNSMGA
+45 ASMRDCNSMGA

-128 DPQLACVSPLVRS
+128 DPQLACVSPLVRA
-141 SLAFALIQQG
+141 SLAFALVQQG

-166 AVGAEALI
+166 AVGAEALT

-202 VFDEAFSG
+202 VLDEAFSG

-217 ELRDLVSRLMGESS
+217 ELRDLVSRLMRESS

-251 VCVLADGRAY
+251 VCVLAQGRAY
-261 AQVAPQEFFA
+261 AQVAPQEFLA
-271 SKELMLQAGFVT
+271 SEELMLQAGFVT
-283 HAHGDEV
+283 HA
-290 CASSYAGAS
+290 
-299 AHVQVAPAP
+299 PAP
-308 APASA
+308 APAQAAPA

-318 LAPCAHVLTASALVL
+318 PLPCAHVLTASALVL

-391 TLAGACVPLSGSVH
+391 TLAGARVPLSGSVH
-405 FDGNAP
+405 FDGNVP

-438 GLVQNGMSAKQAHL
+438 GLVQKGMSAKQAHL

-497 LDEPSVGLDD
+497 LDEPSVGLDGE
-507 PACRRLIAHIQE
+507 ACRRLIAHIQE

-524 VLILLITHDAT
+524 ILILLITHDAA

-549 GRAVKSLAE
+549 GCAVKSLTE

-573 FTAPAALKNSAAS
+573 FTAPAALKNFAAS
-586 VPPTAAT
+586 VPPTAAAPPTT

-598 ADDILRAI
+598 ADDILRTI

-612 KDPQTP
+612 SATQTP

-628 IHRLLDKVPFLG
+628 THRLLDKVPFLG

-650 CALLFVAFALVM
+650 CALLFVAFALIV

-687 TYGRPCRAR
+687 AYGRPCRAR

-776 WAAHVLARLCTPFVC
+776 WAAHVLSRLCTPFVC

-816 LCTLKLAQTMRGC
+816 LRTLKLAQSMRGC
-829 RFDDVH
+829 RFDDAH
-835 LLRRLRAWTAVFV
+835 LLRRLRVWTAVFV

-858 DARTHIMIELGY
+858 DARTHIMLELGY
-870 RGELPQRNTRS
+870 QGELPQRNTRS

-895 IVACVLCMQ
+895 IVVCVLCMQ

>member
-13 GTGGRDCNS
+13 DASTRDCNS
-22 LAVCDRSA
+22 MAVRDRSA
-30 DPRDC
+30 GTRDC
-35 HSADPRDRHD
+35 RSADPRDRHD
-45 ASTRDCNSMGA
+45 ASMRDCNSMGA

-128 DPQLACVSPLVRS
+128 DPQLACVSPLVRA
-141 SLAFALIQQG
+141 SLAFALVQQG

-166 AVGAEALI
+166 AVGAEALT

-202 VFDEAFSG
+202 VLDEAFSG

-217 ELRDLVSRLMGESS
+217 ELRDLVSRLMRESS

-251 VCVLADGRAY
+251 VCVLAQGRAY
-261 AQVAPQEFFA
+261 AQVAPQEFLA

-283 HAHGDEV
+283 HA
-290 CASSYAGAS
+290 
-299 AHVQVAPAP
+299 PAP
-308 APASA
+308 A

-411 SLGRIP
+411 SLGHIP

-497 LDEPSVGLDD
+497 LDEPSVGLDGE
-507 PACRRLIAHIQE
+507 ACRRLIAHIQE

-524 VLILLITHDAT
+524 VLILLITHDAA

-549 GRAVKSLAE
+549 GRAVKSLTE

-563 LFCALATPDT
+563 LFCALHAPDM
-573 FTAPAALKNSAAS
+573 FTAPAAAKNSAAS
-586 VPPTAAT
+586 APPAAR
-593 PPTTH
+593 

-612 KDPQTP
+612 SATQTP

-628 IHRLLDKVPFLG
+628 THRLLGKVPFLG

-687 TYGRPCRAR
+687 TYGHPCRAR
-696 TFARGSK
+696 TSARGSK

-735 ITIGMGLSIRV
+735 ITLGMGLSIRV

-776 WAAHVLARLCTPFVC
+776 WAAHVLSRLCAPFVC

-816 LCTLKLAQTMRGC
+816 LRTLKLAQSMRGC
-829 RFDDVH
+829 RFDDAH
-835 LLRRLRAWTAVFV
+835 LLRRLRVWTAVFV

-858 DARTHIMIELGY
+858 DARTHSMLELGY

>member
-56 QFSLSDIN
+56 LFSLSDIN

-166 AVGAEALI
+166 AVGAEALT
-174 DRVCYELSGGEMARV
+174 DRVCYELSGGEMTRV

-202 VFDEAFSG
+202 VLDEAFSG

-217 ELRDLVSRLMGESS
+217 ELRDLVSRLMRESS

-251 VCVLADGRAY
+251 VCVLAQGRAY
-261 AQVAPQEFFA
+261 AQVAPQEFLA

-283 HAHGDEV
+283 HAP
-290 CASSYAGAS
+290 
-299 AHVQVAPAP
+299 APAP
-308 APASA
+308 AQAASA

-318 LAPCAHVLTASALVL
+318 PLPCAHVLTASALVL

-405 FDGNAP
+405 FDGSAP
-411 SLGRIP
+411 SLGHIP

-438 GLVQNGMSAKQAHL
+438 GLVQKGMSAKQAHL

-497 LDEPSVGLDD
+497 LDEPSVGLDG

-524 VLILLITHDAT
+524 VLILLITHDAA
-535 LWEPLH
+535 LWEPLY

-549 GRAVKSLAE
+549 GSAVKSLTE

-573 FTAPAALKNSAAS
+573 FTASAALKNSAAS

-593 PPTTH
+593 PPTTPPTTH

-612 KDPQTP
+612 SATQTP

-628 IHRLLDKVPFLG
+628 THRLLDKVPFLG

-650 CALLFVAFALVM
+650 CALLFVAFALIV

-776 WAAHVLARLCTPFVC
+776 WAAHVLSRLCTPFVC

-858 DARTHIMIELGY
+858 DARTHSMLELGY

>member
-13 GTGGRDCNS
+13 DASTRDCNS
-22 LAVCDRSA
+22 MAVRDRSA
-30 DPRDC
+30 GTRDC
-35 HSADPRDRHD
+35 RSADPRDRHD
-45 ASTRDCNSMGA
+45 ASMRDCNSMGA

-128 DPQLACVSPLVRS
+128 DPQLACVSPLVRA
-141 SLAFALIQQG
+141 SLAFALVQQG

-166 AVGAEALI
+166 AVGAEALT

-202 VFDEAFSG
+202 VLDEAFSG

-217 ELRDLVSRLMGESS
+217 ELRDLVSRLMRESS

-251 VCVLADGRAY
+251 VCVLAQGRAY
-261 AQVAPQEFFA
+261 AQVAPQEFLA
-271 SKELMLQAGFVT
+271 SEELMLQAGFVT
-283 HAHGDEV
+283 HA
-290 CASSYAGAS
+290 
-299 AHVQVAPAP
+299 PAP
-308 APASA
+308 APAQAAPA

-318 LAPCAHVLTASALVL
+318 PLPCAHVLTASALVL

-438 GLVQNGMSAKQAHL
+438 GLVQKGMSAKQAHL

-464 EALFH
+464 ETLFH

-497 LDEPSVGLDD
+497 LDEPSVGLDGE
-507 PACRRLIAHIQE
+507 ACRRLIAYIQE

-524 VLILLITHDAT
+524 VLILLITHDAA

-541 PHVLALTE
+541 PHVLSLTE
-549 GRAVKSLAE
+549 GRAVKSLTE
-558 DEARA
+558 DEARS
-563 LFCALATPDT
+563 LFCALHAPDT

-586 VPPTAAT
+586 APL
-593 PPTTH
+593 TTR

-612 KDPQTP
+612 SATQTP

-628 IHRLLDKVPFLG
+628 THRLLEKVPFLG

-650 CALLFVAFALVM
+650 CALLFVVFALVM

-696 TFARGSK
+696 TSARGSK

-735 ITIGMGLSIRV
+735 ITLGMGLSIRV

-776 WAAHVLARLCTPFVC
+776 WAAHVLSRLCAPFVC

-816 LCTLKLAQTMRGC
+816 LRTLKLAQSMRGC
-829 RFDDVH
+829 RFDDAH
-835 LLRRLRAWTAVFV
+835 LLRRLRVWTAVFV

-858 DARTHIMIELGY
+858 DARTHIMLELGY

-895 IVACVLCMQ
+895 IVACVLCMH

>member
-13 GTGGRDCNS
+13 DASTRDCNS
-22 LAVCDRSA
+22 MAVRDRSA
-30 DPRDC
+30 GTRDC
-35 HSADPRDRHD
+35 RSADPRDRHD
-45 ASTRDCNSMGA
+45 ASMRDCNSMGA

-128 DPQLACVSPLVRS
+128 DPQLACVSPLVRA
-141 SLAFALIQQG
+141 SLAFALVQQG

-166 AVGAEALI
+166 AVGAEALT

-202 VFDEAFSG
+202 VLDEAFSG

-217 ELRDLVSRLMGESS
+217 ELRDLVSRLMRESS

-251 VCVLADGRAY
+251 VCVLAQGRAY
-261 AQVAPQEFFA
+261 AQVAPQEFLA

-283 HAHGDEV
+283 HA
-290 CASSYAGAS
+290 
-299 AHVQVAPAP
+299 PAP
-308 APASA
+308 A

-391 TLAGACVPLSGSVH
+391 TLAEACVPLSGSVH

-438 GLVQNGMSAKQAHL
+438 GLVQKGMSVKQAHL

-524 VLILLITHDAT
+524 ALILLITHDAA

-541 PHVLALTE
+541 PHVLSLTE
-549 GRAVKSLAE
+549 GRAVKSLTE
-558 DEARA
+558 DEARS

-586 VPPTAAT
+586 APL
-593 PPTTH
+593 TTR

-612 KDPQTP
+612 SATQTP

-628 IHRLLDKVPFLG
+628 THRLLDKVPFLG
-640 ACRDFYTSME
+640 ACRDFYASME
-650 CALLFVAFALVM
+650 CALLFVALALVM

-735 ITIGMGLSIRV
+735 ITLGMGLSIRV

-776 WAAHVLARLCTPFVC
+776 WAAHVLSRLCAPFVC

-816 LCTLKLAQTMRGC
+816 LRTLKLAQSMRGC
-829 RFDDVH
+829 RFDDAH
-835 LLRRLRAWTAVFV
+835 LLRRLRVWTAVFV

-858 DARTHIMIELGY
+858 DARTHIMLELGY

-895 IVACVLCMQ
+895 IVACVLCMH

>member
-13 GTGGRDCNS
+13 DAGGRDCNS

-30 DPRDC
+30 GTRDC
-35 HSADPRDRHD
+35 HSADPRDCHD
-45 ASTRDCNSMGA
+45 ASTRDCNSVGA
-56 QFSLSDIN
+56 LFSLSDIN

-128 DPQLACVSPLVRS
+128 DPQLACVSPLVRA
-141 SLAFALIQQG
+141 SLAFALVQQG

-159 RIHKALS
+159 RIRKALS
-166 AVGAEALI
+166 AVGAEALT

-202 VFDEAFSG
+202 VLDEAFSG

-217 ELRDLVSRLMGESS
+217 ELRDLVSRLMRESS

-251 VCVLADGRAY
+251 VCVLAQGRAY
-261 AQVAPQEFFA
+261 AQVAPQEFLA
-271 SKELMLQAGFVT
+271 SEELMLQAGFVT
-283 HAHGDEV
+283 HA
-290 CASSYAGAS
+290 
-299 AHVQVAPAP
+299 PAP
-308 APASA
+308 APA
-313 PAQAA
+313 QAVSV
-318 LAPCAHVLTASALVL
+318 PCAHVLTASALVL

-438 GLVQNGMSAKQAHL
+438 GLVQKGMSVKQAHL

-524 VLILLITHDAT
+524 VLILLITHDAA

-541 PHVLALTE
+541 LHILALTE
-549 GRAVKSLAE
+549 GRAVKSLTE

-563 LFCALATPDT
+563 LFCALHAPDT
-573 FTAPAALKNSAAS
+573 FTAPAAAKNSAAS
-586 VPPTAAT
+586 APL
-593 PPTTH
+593 TTR

-612 KDPQTP
+612 SATQTP

-628 IHRLLDKVPFLG
+628 THRLLEKVPFLG
-640 ACRDFYTSME
+640 AYRDFYTSME

-735 ITIGMGLSIRV
+735 ITLGMGLSIRV

-776 WAAHVLARLCTPFVC
+776 WAAHVLSRLCAPFVC

-816 LCTLKLAQTMRGC
+816 LRMLKLAQSMRGC
-829 RFDDVH
+829 RFDDAH
-835 LLRRLRAWTAVFV
+835 LLRRLRVWTAVFV

-858 DARTHIMIELGY
+858 DARTHIMLELGY

-895 IVACVLCMQ
+895 IVACVLCMH

>member
-45 ASTRDCNSMGA
+45 ASMRDCNSMGA

-151 LAKDEIDE
+151 LARDEIDE

-166 AVGAEALI
+166 AVGAEALT

-202 VFDEAFSG
+202 VLDEAFSG

-251 VCVLADGRAY
+251 VCVLAQGRAY
-261 AQVAPQEFFA
+261 AQVAPQEFLA
-271 SKELMLQAGFVT
+271 SKGLMLQAGFVT
-283 HAHGDEV
+283 HA
-290 CASSYAGAS
+290 
-299 AHVQVAPAP
+299 PAP
-308 APASA
+308 A

-438 GLVQNGMSAKQAHL
+438 GLVQKGMSVKQAHL

-464 EALFH
+464 ETLFH

-524 VLILLITHDAT
+524 VLILLITHDAA

-541 PHVLALTE
+541 PHILALTE
-549 GRAVKSLAE
+549 GRAVKSLTE

-563 LFCALATPDT
+563 LFCALHAPDT

-586 VPPTAAT
+586 APL
-593 PPTTH
+593 TTR

-612 KDPQTP
+612 SATQTP

-628 IHRLLDKVPFLG
+628 THRLLEKVPFLG

-687 TYGRPCRAR
+687 TYGHPCRAR
-696 TFARGSK
+696 TSARGSK

-735 ITIGMGLSIRV
+735 ITLGMGLSIRV

-776 WAAHVLARLCTPFVC
+776 WAAHVLSRLCAPFVC

-816 LCTLKLAQTMRGC
+816 LRTLKLAQSMRGC
-829 RFDDVH
+829 RFDDAH
-835 LLRRLRAWTAVFV
+835 LLRRLRVWTAVFV

-858 DARTHIMIELGY
+858 DARTHIMLELGY

-895 IVACVLCMQ
+895 IVACVLCMH

>member
-13 GTGGRDCNS
+13 DAGARDCNS
-22 LAVCDRSA
+22 MAVRDRSA
-30 DPRDC
+30 GTRDC

-45 ASTRDCNSMGA
+45 ASMRDCNSMGA

-128 DPQLACVSPLVRS
+128 DPQLACVSPLVRA
-141 SLAFALIQQG
+141 SLAFALVQQG

-166 AVGAEALI
+166 AVSAEALT

-202 VFDEAFSG
+202 VLDEAFSG

-217 ELRDLVSRLMGESS
+217 ELRDLVSRLMRESS

-251 VCVLADGRAY
+251 VCVLAQGRAY
-261 AQVAPQEFFA
+261 AQVAPQEFLA

-283 HAHGDEV
+283 HA
-290 CASSYAGAS
+290 
-299 AHVQVAPAP
+299 PAP
-308 APASA
+308 A

-366 HLTLQ
+366 HLSLQ

-405 FDGNAP
+405 FDGSAP
-411 SLGRIP
+411 SLGHIP

-497 LDEPSVGLDD
+497 LDEPSVGLDGE
-507 PACRRLIAHIQE
+507 ACRRLIAHIQE

-524 VLILLITHDAT
+524 VLILLITHDAA

-549 GRAVKSLAE
+549 GRAVKSLTE

-563 LFCALATPDT
+563 LFCALHAPDM
-573 FTAPAALKNSAAS
+573 FTAPAAAKNSAAS
-586 VPPTAAT
+586 APPAAR
-593 PPTTH
+593 

-612 KDPQTP
+612 SATQTP

-628 IHRLLDKVPFLG
+628 THRLLGKVPFLG

-687 TYGRPCRAR
+687 TYGHPCRAR
-696 TFARGSK
+696 TSARGSK

-735 ITIGMGLSIRV
+735 ITLGMGLSIRV

-776 WAAHVLARLCTPFVC
+776 WAAHVLSRLCAPFVC

-816 LCTLKLAQTMRGC
+816 LRTLKLAQSMRGC
-829 RFDDVH
+829 RFDDAH
-835 LLRRLRAWTAVFV
+835 LLRRLRVWTAVFV

-858 DARTHIMIELGY
+858 DARTHSMLELGY

>member
-13 GTGGRDCNS
+13 DASARDCNS
-22 LAVCDRSA
+22 LAVRDRSA
-30 DPRDC
+30 GTRDR

-45 ASTRDCNSMGA
+45 ASMCDCNSMGA

-64 LSLKTGERLLIVGK
+64 LSLNTGERLLIVGK

-128 DPQLACVSPLVRS
+128 DPQLACVSPLVRA
-141 SLAFALIQQG
+141 SLAFALVQQG

-166 AVGAEALI
+166 AVGAEALT

-202 VFDEAFSG
+202 VLDEAFSG

-217 ELRDLVSRLMGESS
+217 ELRDLVSRLMRESS

-251 VCVLADGRAY
+251 VCVLAQGRAY
-261 AQVAPQEFFA
+261 AQVAPQEFLA

-283 HAHGDEV
+283 HA
-290 CASSYAGAS
+290 
-299 AHVQVAPAP
+299 PAP
-308 APASA
+308 A

-438 GLVQNGMSAKQAHL
+438 GLVQKGMSAKQAHL

-464 EALFH
+464 ETLFH

-497 LDEPSVGLDD
+497 LDEPSVGLDGE
-507 PACRRLIAHIQE
+507 ACRRLIAHIQE

-524 VLILLITHDAT
+524 VLILLITHDAA

-541 PHVLALTE
+541 SHVLALTE
-549 GRAVKSLAE
+549 GRAVKSLTE
-558 DEARA
+558 DEARS
-563 LFCALATPDT
+563 LFCALHAPDT
-573 FTAPAALKNSAAS
+573 FTAPAAAKNSAAS
-586 VPPTAAT
+586 APL
-593 PPTTH
+593 TTH

-606 YLKTPV
+606 YLKIPV
-612 KDPQTP
+612 SATQTP

-628 IHRLLDKVPFLG
+628 THRLLEKVPFLG

-687 TYGRPCRAR
+687 TYGHPCRAR
-696 TFARGSK
+696 TSARGSK

-735 ITIGMGLSIRV
+735 ITLGMGLSIRV

-776 WAAHVLARLCTPFVC
+776 WAAHVLSRLCAPFVC

-816 LCTLKLAQTMRGC
+816 LRTLKLAQSMRGC
-829 RFDDVH
+829 RFDDAH
-835 LLRRLRAWTAVFV
+835 LLRRLRVWTAVFV

-858 DARTHIMIELGY
+858 DARTHIMLELGY

-895 IVACVLCMQ
+895 IVVCVLCMH

>member
-13 GTGGRDCNS
+13 DASARDCNS
-22 LAVCDRSA
+22 LAVRDRST

-35 HSADPRDRHD
+35 HD

-166 AVGAEALI
+166 AVGAEALT

-202 VFDEAFSG
+202 VLDEAFSG

-217 ELRDLVSRLMGESS
+217 ELRDLVSRLMRESS

-251 VCVLADGRAY
+251 VCVLAQGRAY
-261 AQVAPQEFFA
+261 AQVAPQEFLA

-283 HAHGDEV
+283 HAR
-290 CASSYAGAS
+290 
-299 AHVQVAPAP
+299 
-308 APASA
+308 ASA

-438 GLVQNGMSAKQAHL
+438 GLVQKGMSAKQAHL

-464 EALFH
+464 ETLFH

-497 LDEPSVGLDD
+497 LDEPSVGLDGE
-507 PACRRLIAHIQE
+507 ACLRLIAHIQE

-524 VLILLITHDAT
+524 VLILLITHDAA
-535 LWEPLH
+535 LWESLH
-541 PHVLALTE
+541 PHVLVLTE
-549 GRAVKSLAE
+549 GRAVKSLTE

-573 FTAPAALKNSAAS
+573 FTAPAAAKNSAAS
-586 VPPTAAT
+586 V

-612 KDPQTP
+612 SATQTP

-628 IHRLLDKVPFLG
+628 THRLLEKVPFLG

-650 CALLFVAFALVM
+650 CALLFVAFALIV

-687 TYGRPCRAR
+687 TYGRPCRVR
-696 TFARGSK
+696 TSARGSK

-735 ITIGMGLSIRV
+735 ITLGMGLSIRV

-776 WAAHVLARLCTPFVC
+776 WAAHVLSRLCAPFVC

-816 LCTLKLAQTMRGC
+816 LRTLKLAQTMRGC
-829 RFDDVH
+829 RFDDAH
-835 LLRRLRAWTAVFV
+835 LLRRLRVWTAVFV

-858 DARTHIMIELGY
+858 DARTHSMLELGY

>member
-13 GTGGRDCNS
+13 DAGGRDCNS
-22 LAVCDRSA
+22 LAVRDRSA
-30 DPRDC
+30 GTRDC
-35 HSADPRDRHD
+35 HSAD
-45 ASTRDCNSMGA
+45 ARDCNSVGA

-166 AVGAEALI
+166 AVGAEALT

-202 VFDEAFSG
+202 VLDEAFSG

-217 ELRDLVSRLMGESS
+217 ELRDLVSRLMRESS

-251 VCVLADGRAY
+251 VCVLAQGRAY
-261 AQVAPQEFFA
+261 AQVAPQEFLA

-283 HAHGDEV
+283 HA
-290 CASSYAGAS
+290 
-299 AHVQVAPAP
+299 PAP
-308 APASA
+308 A

-333 QPQFQGLFAARA
+333 RPQFQGLFAARA

-438 GLVQNGMSAKQAHL
+438 GLVQKGMSAKQAHL

-464 EALFH
+464 ETLFH

-497 LDEPSVGLDD
+497 LDEPSVGLDGE
-507 PACRRLIAHIQE
+507 ACRRLIAHIQE

-524 VLILLITHDAT
+524 VLILLITHDAA

-541 PHVLALTE
+541 PHVLSLME
-549 GRAVKSLAE
+549 GRAVKSLTE
-558 DEARA
+558 DEARP

-586 VPPTAAT
+586 APL
-593 PPTTH
+593 TTR

-612 KDPQTP
+612 SATQTP

-628 IHRLLDKVPFLG
+628 THRLLEKVPFLG

-703 AMIVVPVLIFFLISF
+703 AMIVVPVLIFFLISL

-735 ITIGMGLSIRV
+735 ITLGMGLSIRV

-776 WAAHVLARLCTPFVC
+776 WAAHVLSRLCAPFVC

-816 LCTLKLAQTMRGC
+816 LRTLKLAQSMRGC
-829 RFDDVH
+829 RFDDAH
-835 LLRRLRAWTAVFV
+835 LLRRLRVWTAVFV

-858 DARTHIMIELGY
+858 DARTHIMLELGY

-895 IVACVLCMQ
+895 IVVCVLCMH

>member
-13 GTGGRDCNS
+13 DASTRDCNS
-22 LAVCDRSA
+22 MAVRDRSA
-30 DPRDC
+30 GTRDC
-35 HSADPRDRHD
+35 RSADPRDRHD
-45 ASTRDCNSMGA
+45 ASMRDCNSMGA

-128 DPQLACVSPLVRS
+128 DPQLACVSPLVRA
-141 SLAFALIQQG
+141 SLAFALVQQG

-166 AVGAEALI
+166 AVGAEALT

-202 VFDEAFSG
+202 VLDEAFSG

-217 ELRDLVSRLMGESS
+217 ELRDLVSRLMRESS

-251 VCVLADGRAY
+251 VCVLAQGRAY
-261 AQVAPQEFFA
+261 AQVAPQEFLA
-271 SKELMLQAGFVT
+271 SEELMLQAGFVT
-283 HAHGDEV
+283 HA
-290 CASSYAGAS
+290 
-299 AHVQVAPAP
+299 PAP
-308 APASA
+308 APAQAAPA

-318 LAPCAHVLTASALVL
+318 PLPCAHVLTASALVL

-405 FDGNAP
+405 FDGNVP

-438 GLVQNGMSAKQAHL
+438 GLVQKGMSAKQAHL

-497 LDEPSVGLDD
+497 LDEPSVGLDGE
-507 PACRRLIAHIQE
+507 ACRRLIAHIQE

-524 VLILLITHDAT
+524 ILILLITHDAA

-549 GRAVKSLAE
+549 GCAVKSLTE

-586 VPPTAAT
+586 VPPTAAAPPTT
-593 PPTTH
+593 PPTTR

-612 KDPQTP
+612 SATQTP

-628 IHRLLDKVPFLG
+628 THRLLEKVPFLG

-650 CALLFVAFALVM
+650 CALLFVVFALVM

-735 ITIGMGLSIRV
+735 ITLGMGLSIRV

-776 WAAHVLARLCTPFVC
+776 WAAHVLSRLCAPFVC

-816 LCTLKLAQTMRGC
+816 LRTLKLAQSMRGC
-829 RFDDVH
+829 RFDDAH
-835 LLRRLRAWTAVFV
+835 LLRRLRVWTAVFV

-858 DARTHIMIELGY
+858 DARTHIMLELGY

-895 IVACVLCMQ
+895 IVACVLCMH

>member
-13 GTGGRDCNS
+13 DAGGRDCNS

-30 DPRDC
+30 GTRDC
-35 HSADPRDRHD
+35 HSADPRDCHD
-45 ASTRDCNSMGA
+45 ASTRDRNSVGA

-128 DPQLACVSPLVRS
+128 DPQLACVSPLVRA

-151 LAKDEIDE
+151 LAKDEIDD

-166 AVGAEALI
+166 AVGAEALT

-202 VFDEAFSG
+202 VLDEAFSG

-217 ELRDLVSRLMGESS
+217 ELRDLVSRLMRESS

-251 VCVLADGRAY
+251 VCVLAQGRAY
-261 AQVAPQEFFA
+261 AQVAPQEFLA

-283 HAHGDEV
+283 HAP
-290 CASSYAGAS
+290 
-299 AHVQVAPAP
+299 APAP
-308 APASA
+308 AQAASAPAQAASA

-438 GLVQNGMSAKQAHL
+438 GLVQKGMSAKQAHL

-464 EALFH
+464 ETLFH

-524 VLILLITHDAT
+524 VLILLITHDAA

-549 GRAVKSLAE
+549 GCAVKSLTE

-586 VPPTAAT
+586 VPPTA
-593 PPTTH
+593 H

-612 KDPQTP
+612 SATQTP

-628 IHRLLDKVPFLG
+628 IHRLLDKAPFLG

-735 ITIGMGLSIRV
+735 ITLGMGLSIRV
-746 SGVVRS
+746 LGVVRS

-776 WAAHVLARLCTPFVC
+776 CAAHVLSRLCAPFVC

-816 LCTLKLAQTMRGC
+816 LRTLKLAQTMRGC

-858 DARTHIMIELGY
+858 DARTHSMLELGY

-895 IVACVLCMQ
+895 IVVCVLCMH

>member
-13 GTGGRDCNS
+13 DAGGRDCNS

-30 DPRDC
+30 GTRDC
-35 HSADPRDRHD
+35 RSADPRDRHD
-45 ASTRDCNSMGA
+45 ASMRDCNSMGA

-128 DPQLACVSPLVRS
+128 DPQLACVSPLVRA

-151 LAKDEIDE
+151 LAKDEIDD

-166 AVGAEALI
+166 AVGAEALT

-202 VFDEAFSG
+202 VLDEAFSG

-217 ELRDLVSRLMGESS
+217 ELRDLVSRLMRESS
-231 HPLGVLE
+231 YPLGVLE

-251 VCVLADGRAY
+251 VCVLAQGRAY
-261 AQVAPQEFFA
+261 AQVAPQEFLA

-283 HAHGDEV
+283 HAP
-290 CASSYAGAS
+290 
-299 AHVQVAPAP
+299 APAP
-308 APASA
+308 AQAASA

-318 LAPCAHVLTASALVL
+318 PLPCAHALTASALVL

-371 SGTLHLLIGASG
+371 SGTLHLLMGASG

-438 GLVQNGMSAKQAHL
+438 GLVQKGMSAKQAHL

-497 LDEPSVGLDD
+497 LDEPSVGLDGE
-507 PACRRLIAHIQE
+507 ACRRLIAHIQE

-524 VLILLITHDAT
+524 VLILLITHDAA

-549 GRAVKSLAE
+549 GRAVKSLTE
-558 DEARA
+558 DEART
-563 LFCALATPDT
+563 LFCALHAPDT
-573 FTAPAALKNSAAS
+573 FTAPAAAKNSAAS
-586 VPPTAAT
+586 A
-593 PPTTH
+593 PPTTR

-612 KDPQTP
+612 SSTQTP
-618 IAPLERNISL
+618 VAPLERNISL
-628 IHRLLDKVPFLG
+628 THRLLEKVPFLG

-687 TYGRPCRAR
+687 TYGHPCRAR
-696 TFARGSK
+696 TSARGSK

-735 ITIGMGLSIRV
+735 ITLGMGLSIRV

-776 WAAHVLARLCTPFVC
+776 WAAHVLSRLCAPFVC

-816 LCTLKLAQTMRGC
+816 LRTLKLAQSMRGC
-829 RFDDVH
+829 RFDDAH
-835 LLRRLRAWTAVFV
+835 LLRRLRVWTAVFV

-858 DARTHIMIELGY
+858 DARTHIMLELGY

-895 IVACVLCMQ
+895 IVACVLCMH

>member
-13 GTGGRDCNS
+13 DAGARDCNS

-30 DPRDC
+30 GTRDC
-35 HSADPRDRHD
+35 RSADLRDCHD

-128 DPQLACVSPLVRS
+128 DPQLACVSPLVRA
-141 SLAFALIQQG
+141 SLAFALVQQG

-159 RIHKALS
+159 RIRKALS
-166 AVGAEALI
+166 AVGAEALT

-202 VFDEAFSG
+202 VLDEAFSG

-217 ELRDLVSRLMGESS
+217 ELRDLVSRLMRESS

-251 VCVLADGRAY
+251 VCVLAQGRAY
-261 AQVAPQEFFA
+261 AQVAPQEFLA
-271 SKELMLQAGFVT
+271 SEELMLQAGFVT
-283 HAHGDEV
+283 HAP
-290 CASSYAGAS
+290 
-299 AHVQVAPAP
+299 APAP
-308 APASA
+308 AQAASA
-313 PAQAA
+313 PAQAVSV
-318 LAPCAHVLTASALVL
+318 PCAHVLTASALVL

-438 GLVQNGMSAKQAHL
+438 GLVQKGMSAKQAHL

-464 EALFH
+464 ETLFH

-497 LDEPSVGLDD
+497 LDEPSVGLDGE
-507 PACRRLIAHIQE
+507 ACRRLIAHIQE

-524 VLILLITHDAT
+524 VLILLITHDAA

-549 GRAVKSLAE
+549 GRAVKSLTE

-586 VPPTAAT
+586 APPAAR
-593 PPTTH
+593 

-612 KDPQTP
+612 SATQTP

-628 IHRLLDKVPFLG
+628 THRLLGKVPFLG

-687 TYGRPCRAR
+687 TYGHPCRAR
-696 TFARGSK
+696 TSARGSK

-735 ITIGMGLSIRV
+735 ITLGMGLSIRV

-776 WAAHVLARLCTPFVC
+776 WAAHVLSRLCAPFVC

-816 LCTLKLAQTMRGC
+816 LRTLKLAQSMRGC
-829 RFDDVH
+829 RFDDAH
-835 LLRRLRAWTAVFV
+835 LLRRLRVWTAVFV

-858 DARTHIMIELGY
+858 DARTHIMLELGY

-895 IVACVLCMQ
+895 IVACVLCMH

>member
-13 GTGGRDCNS
+13 DASTRDCNS
-22 LAVCDRSA
+22 MAVRDRSA
-30 DPRDC
+30 GTRDC
-35 HSADPRDRHD
+35 RSADPRDRHD
-45 ASTRDCNSMGA
+45 ASMRDCNSMGA

-166 AVGAEALI
+166 AVGAEALT

-202 VFDEAFSG
+202 VLDEAFSE

-238 ISHDPRDIEGATS
+238 ISHDLRDIEGATS
-251 VCVLADGRAY
+251 VCVLAQGRAY
-261 AQVAPQEFFA
+261 AQVAPQEFLA

-283 HAHGDEV
+283 HA
-290 CASSYAGAS
+290 
-299 AHVQVAPAP
+299 PAP
-308 APASA
+308 A

-438 GLVQNGMSAKQAHL
+438 GLVQKGMSAKQAHL

-464 EALFH
+464 ETLFH

-497 LDEPSVGLDD
+497 LDEPSVGLDGE
-507 PACRRLIAHIQE
+507 ACRRLIAHIQE

-524 VLILLITHDAT
+524 VLILLITHDAA

-549 GRAVKSLAE
+549 GRAVKSLTE

-586 VPPTAAT
+586 APPAAR
-593 PPTTH
+593 

-612 KDPQTP
+612 SATQTP

-628 IHRLLDKVPFLG
+628 THRLLGKVPFLG

-687 TYGRPCRAR
+687 TYGHPCRAR
-696 TFARGSK
+696 TSARGSK

-735 ITIGMGLSIRV
+735 ITLGMGLSIRV

-776 WAAHVLARLCTPFVC
+776 WAAHVLSRLCAPFVC

-816 LCTLKLAQTMRGC
+816 LRTLKLAQSMRGC
-829 RFDDVH
+829 RFDDAH
-835 LLRRLRAWTAVFV
+835 LLRRLRVWTAVFV

-858 DARTHIMIELGY
+858 DARTHIMLELGY

-895 IVACVLCMQ
+895 IVACVLCMH

>member
-13 GTGGRDCNS
+13 DAGARDCNS
-22 LAVCDRSA
+22 LAVRDRIA
-30 DPRDC
+30 GTRDC

-45 ASTRDCNSMGA
+45 ASARDCNSMGT

-166 AVGAEALI
+166 AVGAEALT
-174 DRVCYELSGGEMARV
+174 DRVCYELSGGELARV

-202 VFDEAFSG
+202 VLDEAFSG

-217 ELRDLVSRLMGESS
+217 ELRDLVSRLMRESS

-251 VCVLADGRAY
+251 VCVLAQGRAY
-261 AQVAPQEFFA
+261 AQVAPQEFLA

-283 HAHGDEV
+283 HA
-290 CASSYAGAS
+290 
-299 AHVQVAPAP
+299 PAP
-308 APASA
+308 A

-391 TLAGACVPLSGSVH
+391 TLAGACVPLSGSVY

-438 GLVQNGMSAKQAHL
+438 GLVQKGMSVKQAHL

-524 VLILLITHDAT
+524 VLILLITHDAA

-541 PHVLALTE
+541 PHILALTE
-549 GRAVKSLAE
+549 GRAVKSLTE

-563 LFCALATPDT
+563 LFCALHAPDT

-586 VPPTAAT
+586 APL
-593 PPTTH
+593 TTR

-612 KDPQTP
+612 SATQTP

-628 IHRLLDKVPFLG
+628 THRLLEKVPFLG
-640 ACRDFYTSME
+640 AYRDFYTSME

-735 ITIGMGLSIRV
+735 ITLGMGLSIRV

-776 WAAHVLARLCTPFVC
+776 WAAHVLSRLCAPFVC

-816 LCTLKLAQTMRGC
+816 LRMLKLAQSMRGC
-829 RFDDVH
+829 RFDDAH
-835 LLRRLRAWTAVFV
+835 LLRRLRVWTAVFV

-858 DARTHIMIELGY
+858 DARTHIMLELGY

-895 IVACVLCMQ
+895 IVACVLCMH

>member
-13 GTGGRDCNS
+13 DAGGRDCNS

-30 DPRDC
+30 GTRDC
-35 HSADPRDRHD
+35 HSADPRDCHD
-45 ASTRDCNSMGA
+45 ASTRDCNSVGA

-166 AVGAEALI
+166 AVGAEALT

-202 VFDEAFSG
+202 VLDEAFSE

-238 ISHDPRDIEGATS
+238 ISHDLRDIEGATS
-251 VCVLADGRAY
+251 VCVLAQGRAY
-261 AQVAPQEFFA
+261 AQVAPQEFLA

-308 APASA
+308 APV

-318 LAPCAHVLTASALVL
+318 LAPCTHVLTASALVL

-438 GLVQNGMSAKQAHL
+438 GLVQKGMSAKQAHL

-524 VLILLITHDAT
+524 VLILLITHDAA

-549 GRAVKSLAE
+549 GCAVKSLTE

-586 VPPTAAT
+586 VPPTA
-593 PPTTH
+593 H

-612 KDPQTP
+612 NATQTP

-628 IHRLLDKVPFLG
+628 IHRLLDKAPFLG

-687 TYGRPCRAR
+687 TCGRPCRAR
-696 TFARGSK
+696 TFVRGSK

-729 SVEDAY
+729 
-735 ITIGMGLSIRV
+735 
-746 SGVVRS
+746 
-752 IVASLRIGS
+752 
-761 MIVLLHICMQRIDMT
+761 
-776 WAAHVLARLCTPFVC
+776 
-791 LGMSLQEIEL
+791 
-801 AFSIA
+801 
-806 LLAIPSVYRE
+806 
-816 LCTLKLAQTMRGC
+816 
-829 RFDDVH
+829 
-835 LLRRLRAWTAVFV
+835 
-848 PLIMKLFMEA
+848 
-858 DARTHIMIELGY
+858 
-870 RGELPQRNTRS
+870 
-881 HAVLMFVHLCIFTA
+881 
-895 IVACVLCMQ
+895 

>member
-13 GTGGRDCNS
+13 DAGGRDCNS

-30 DPRDC
+30 GTRDC
-35 HSADPRDRHD
+35 HSADPRDCHD

-56 QFSLSDIN
+56 LFSLSDIN

-159 RIHKALS
+159 RIRKALS
-166 AVGAEALI
+166 AVGAEALT

-202 VFDEAFSG
+202 VLDEAFSG

-217 ELRDLVSRLMGESS
+217 ELRDLVSRLMRESS

-251 VCVLADGRAY
+251 VCVLAQGRAY
-261 AQVAPQEFFA
+261 AQVAPQEFLA
-271 SKELMLQAGFVT
+271 SEELMLQAGFVT
-283 HAHGDEV
+283 HA
-290 CASSYAGAS
+290 
-299 AHVQVAPAP
+299 PAP
-308 APASA
+308 A

-438 GLVQNGMSAKQAHL
+438 GLVQKGMSAKQAHL

-464 EALFH
+464 ETLFH

-524 VLILLITHDAT
+524 VLILLITHDAA

-541 PHVLALTE
+541 PHILALTE
-549 GRAVKSLAE
+549 GRAVKSLTE

-563 LFCALATPDT
+563 LFCALHAPDT
-573 FTAPAALKNSAAS
+573 FTAPAAAKNSAAS
-586 VPPTAAT
+586 APL
-593 PPTTH
+593 TTR

-612 KDPQTP
+612 SATQTP

-628 IHRLLDKVPFLG
+628 THRLLEKVPFLG

-687 TYGRPCRAR
+687 TYGHPCRAR
-696 TFARGSK
+696 TSARGSK

-735 ITIGMGLSIRV
+735 ITLGMGLSIRV

-776 WAAHVLARLCTPFVC
+776 WAAHVLSRLCAPFVC

-816 LCTLKLAQTMRGC
+816 LRTLKLAQSMRGC
-829 RFDDVH
+829 RFDDAH
-835 LLRRLRAWTAVFV
+835 LLRRLRVWTAVFV

-858 DARTHIMIELGY
+858 DARTHIMLELGY

-895 IVACVLCMQ
+895 IVACVLCMH